1 MALLC
6 CRTVLT
12 MAMLSVGARATAMG
26 AVKLDNY
33 TFDKLIAT
41 PGLTVMVK
49 VDKSY
54 AYGEKEDAFKALC
67 KLAYPVKDLLIA
79 EIPVQEY
86 GDKENE
92 DVATRLGVKT
102 DEFPAYFLFKGSVE
116 SAVKF
121 VGFPNPA
128 SSKPKNW
135 DDEEDGPW
143 DAPMIVEPTTENL
156 VLWLRKNGIRTPSVG
171 TIAELDEVAMRF
183 LKEGLKDA
191 DIEVAKT
198 LAAGAHKD
206 DKKAPIY
213 VKIMEKVKAK
223 GEAYVQTELTRVEK
237 LITGKISEE
246 KKAELADKIKI
257 LNVFASKDL

>member
-1 MALLC
+1 
-6 CRTVLT
+6 

-116 SAVKF
+116 SVVKF

-135 DDEEDGPW
+135 DDEEDGEW
-143 DAPMIVEPTTENL
+143 EAPTIDNPVCKVGCGKWVPPTISNPAYKGKWHAPKIDNPDYKGIWKAKQIPNPNYFFDENPYVLPTISGVGIDIWTMSKGILFDNIVLGSDPTKAKEFADQS
-156 VLWLRKNGIRTPSVG
+156 WKIRKEIE
-171 TIAELDEVAMRF
+171 ELQRPGKGNFDS
-183 LKEGLKDA
+183 
-191 DIEVAKT
+191 I
-198 LAAGAHKD
+198 
-206 DKKAPIY
+206 I
-213 VKIMEKVKAK
+213 EKVSTNAK
-223 GEAYVQTELTRVEK
+223 R
-237 LITGKISEE
+237 
-246 KKAELADKIKI
+246 
-257 LNVFASKDL
+257 